1 MSDKG
6 RRLLG
11 IVYLDSETHSGSFAK
26 NVEAYIFSHL
36 RQFINKYYT
45 PADPNADALE
55 KSCVVRLLPAG
66 STRPESDMPV
76 AFLAP
81 ELRARIWGLHSLA
94 PIKHLQSPESYSA
107 TECTGVG
114 IY

>member
-1 MSDKG
+1 MSYSQVQCAGFCQERCLGKELCVM
-6 RRLLG
+6 RL
-11 IVYLDSETHSGSFAK
+11 F
-26 NVEAYIFSHL
+26 F
-36 RQFINKYYT
+36 
-45 PADPNADALE
+45 
-55 KSCVVRLLPAG
+55 AG

-81 ELRARIWGLHSLA
+81 ELRARIWGLHRPA